1 MRLSGFTISTLFVII
16 SLASSLKTA
25 SVLSYYALF
34 TDDFVERFCENTAR
48 PEMKC
53 DGKCALSKMLL
64 QEAED
69 EKTPVNIDWLKTET
83 ILFVAPLISFDFL
96 QLPQT
101 ELNELQ
107 YSVLYDFHFSERIIH
122 PPQF

>member
-64 QEAED
+64 QETED

-96 QLPQT
+96 KLPQT

-107 YSVLYDFHFSERIIH
+107 YSVLYDFHFSERINH

>member
-1 MRLSGFTISTLFVII
+1 MKLSSFTISTLFIII
-16 SLASSLKTA
+16 SLASSFKTA
-25 SVLSYYALF
+25 SVLSYYAMF
-34 TDDFVERFCENTAR
+34 TDAFVERFCEYTVR

-53 DGKCALSKMLL
+53 NGKCALSKMLL

-69 EKTPVNIDWLKTET
+69 EKTPVNIDWLKNET
-83 ILFVAPLISFDFL
+83 VLFVASLISFDFL

-101 ELNELQ
+101 ELNKLQ

>member
-1 MRLSGFTISTLFVII
+1 MKLSSFTISLIFTFI

-25 SVLSYYALF
+25 SVMSYYALF

-64 QEAED
+64 QEAGD
-69 EKTPVNIDWLKTET
+69 DKTPVNLDWLKNET
-83 ILFVAPLISFDFL
+83 VLFVAPLISFDFL

-101 ELNELQ
+101 ELNKLQ

>member
-1 MRLSGFTISTLFVII
+1 LFVFI

-25 SVLSYYALF
+25 SVISYYALF

-64 QEAED
+64 QEAGD
-69 EKTPVNIDWLKTET
+69 EKTPINYDWLKNE
-83 ILFVAPLISFDFL
+83 IVLFVGPLISFDFL